1 LQRLR
6 ELGWIEGSNITM
18 EYRWV
23 ELRGP
28 GAPILTFPGL
38 ALALAMNSG
47 TVLVGN
53 WEFLAALG

>member
-6 ELGWIEGSNITM
+6 ELGWIEGSNIMM

-28 GAPILTFPGL
+28 AAPILTFPGL
-38 ALALAMNSG
+38 ALASAMNSG